1 MIPRLSDHFPIFGLV
16 FYVLKS
22 LGNLSLLSVGV
33 MLESVFF
40 SLRWSAIERIRDARE
55 CPKVA
60 FFGRNSGMQSL

>member
-1 MIPRLSDHFPIFGLV
+1 MIPRLSDHFSIFGLV

-33 MLESVFF
+33 MLESFF
-40 SLRWSAIERIRDARE
+40 SLRWSTIERIRDAQE

-60 FFGRNSGMQSL
+60 FFGTNSGMQSL

>member
-33 MLESVFF
+33 MLESFF
-40 SLRWSAIERIRDARE
+40 FHFGGARLKGFATLGNVPKSVGIRFYSAI
-55 CPKVA
+55 
-60 FFGRNSGMQSL
+60 